1 VLKASQ
7 SLLITSTE
15 KELKSEA
22 EGKIAYSARGKERG
36 VPAREGGDRRD
47 TLAEPDSS
55 PSLPGNILSSFFL
68 LFFFFFPSWTAFFVL
83 VTDRYP
89 FFLTRTPTWCTM
101 QKTKETES
109 GRGCKARGK
118 IKHARKTTGPGGW
131 CVARKKKRRGEQ
143 DLVSV
148 TARDQEHVRLA
159 GGSWLVLICSERKVL
174 LTGYGWLVCSE
185 RKVLLAGG

>member
-1 VLKASQ
+1 
-7 SLLITSTE
+7 
-15 KELKSEA
+15 
-22 EGKIAYSARGKERG
+22 
-36 VPAREGGDRRD
+36 
-47 TLAEPDSS
+47 
-55 PSLPGNILSSFFL
+55 
-68 LFFFFFPSWTAFFVL
+68 L

-89 FFLTRTPTWCTM
+89 FFFDTYTNVVHDAENKRNGVWPRVQSAGENKTREKNHGSWRVVCR
-101 QKTKETES
+101 E
-109 GRGCKARGK
+109 
-118 IKHARKTTGPGGW
+118 
-131 CVARKKKRRGEQ
+131 KKKRRGEQ